1 MHKNIYLTIL
11 SLKIQ
16 QMLLYQI
23 KNINKNTD
31 KIETISP
38 HICSLHFYY
47 NEKQSYYLQY
57 FVVCCFYFNH
67 EMNIV

>member
-11 SLKIQ
+11 LLKIQ
-16 QMLLYQI
+16 QILLYQI

-38 HICSLHFYY
+38 YTLLFIFL
-47 NEKQSYYLQY
+47 LQ
-57 FVVCCFYFNH
+57 
-67 EMNIV
+67 